1 MLWLVASAGPTWADE
16 AIFGVL
22 SAQLVLLVFGG
33 FLAWRQLRAQ
43 IRPFVVVDIEIRVV
57 PFIELVIANLGATMA
72 RDVSFEFDPPLQSTL
87 DTAPRKVPIADV
99 SLFRDGVPSFPPG
112 KRLVVLIDQGVQRTA
127 AGLADRF
134 VVTVR
139 YRGEPF
145 DRRFEDQFV
154 LDIAT
159 YREWG
164 AVRRKTA
171 HDVAIELEKLRKT
184 LEALGQ
190 RESE

>member
-1 MLWLVASAGPTWADE
+1 MLWLASTGPTWADE
-16 AIFGVL
+16 AIFAVL

-33 FLAWRQLRAQ
+33 FLGWRQLRAQ
-43 IRPFVVVDIEIRVV
+43 IRPFVVVDIEMEVV

-87 DTAPRKVPIADV
+87 DTAPRKVPIGDV

-112 KRLVVLIDQGVQRTA
+112 KRLVVLIDHGLHRTEA
-127 AGLADRF
+127 ALPDRF
-134 VVTVR
+134 IITVK

-145 DRRFEDQFV
+145 GRRFEDQFV

-164 AVRRKTA
+164 AVRRKTV
-171 HDVAIELEKLRKT
+171 HDVAIEMEKLRKT
-184 LEALGQ
+184 VEELGQ
-190 RESE
+190 RETE